1 VPSEARLYHCKD
13 GKVVKEGDGLMSAT
27 RYAVMMLR
35 FASTKAPHDKC
46 RRRLTYSNIGIV

>member
-1 VPSEARLYHCKD
+1 
-13 GKVVKEGDGLMSAT
+13 VKEGDGLKSAT